1 MSTTSPALAETI
13 DTQIAGC
20 YLRNTRLEEHNM
32 AATTTLKLPE
42 ELKARIAPLADSTSK
57 TPHAWMI
64 EALEAQARLAE
75 MRQSFIGDALSS
87 AAEVDAG
94 GALYAMQ
101 DVHEYIIRKAAGKPA
116 KRPKPASIAKS
127 KPRTKSKAR

>member
-1 MSTTSPALAETI
+1 MSPAPGETI
-13 DTQIAGC
+13 DAKITGC
-20 YLRNTRLEEHNM
+20 YLCNTRFKEYNM

-42 ELKARIAPLADSTSK
+42 ELKARIAPLADSSSK

-75 MRQSFIGDALSS
+75 MRQSFIGDALAS

-94 GALYAMQ
+94 GALFAMQ
-101 DVHEYIIRKAAGKPA
+101 DVHEYIINKAAGKAA

-127 KPRTKSKAR
+127 KPRTKK

>member
-1 MSTTSPALAETI
+1 
-13 DTQIAGC
+13 
-20 YLRNTRLEEHNM
+20 M

-42 ELKARIAPLADSTSK
+42 ELKARIAPLADSSSK

-75 MRQSFIGDALSS
+75 MRQSFIGDALAS

-101 DVHEYIIRKAAGKPA
+101 DVHEYIISKASGKAA

-127 KPRTKSKAR
+127 KPRTSSKTKSRSC

>member
-1 MSTTSPALAETI
+1 
-13 DTQIAGC
+13 
-20 YLRNTRLEEHNM
+20 M

-42 ELKARIAPLADSTSK
+42 DLKTRIAPLAESAAK

-64 EALEAQARLAE
+64 EALEAQARLTE
-75 MRQSFIGDALSS
+75 TRLSFVNDALTS

-101 DVHEYIIRKAAGKPA
+101 DVHEYIIKKAAGKPA

-127 KPRTKSKAR
+127 KARTTKIKNRSC

>member
-1 MSTTSPALAETI
+1 
-13 DTQIAGC
+13 
-20 YLRNTRLEEHNM
+20 M

-42 ELKARIAPLADSTSK
+42 DLKARIAPLADAAAK

-64 EALEAQARLAE
+64 EALEAQARLTE
-75 MRQSFIGDALSS
+75 TRLSFVNDALTS

-101 DVHEYIIRKAAGKPA
+101 DVHEYIIKKAAGKPA

-127 KPRTKSKAR
+127 KARTTNIKNRSC

>member
-1 MSTTSPALAETI
+1 
-13 DTQIAGC
+13 
-20 YLRNTRLEEHNM
+20 M

-42 ELKARIAPLADSTSK
+42 ELKARIAPLADATAK

-75 MRQSFIGDALSS
+75 MRHSFINDAIAS

-101 DVHEYIIRKAAGKPA
+101 DVHEYIIGKAAGKPV
-116 KRPKPASIAKS
+116 KRPNPSSIAKS
-127 KPRTKSKAR
+127 KPRTTNKTKNRSC

>member
-1 MSTTSPALAETI
+1 
-13 DTQIAGC
+13 
-20 YLRNTRLEEHNM
+20 M

-42 ELKARIAPLADSTSK
+42 ELKTRIAPLADSAAK

-75 MRQSFIGDALSS
+75 TRLSFINAALTS

-101 DVHEYIIRKAAGKPA
+101 DVHEYIIKKAAGKTA
-116 KRPKPASIAKS
+116 RRPKPASLTKS

>member
-1 MSTTSPALAETI
+1 
-13 DTQIAGC
+13 
-20 YLRNTRLEEHNM
+20 M
-32 AATTTLKLPE
+32 AATTTLKLPG
-42 ELKARIAPLADSTSK
+42 ELKARIAPLADASAK

-75 MRQSFIGDALSS
+75 MRQSFLGDALAS

-101 DVHEYIIRKAAGKPA
+101 DVHEYIINKTVGKPA
-116 KRPKPASIAKS
+116 KRPKPARIARS

>member
-1 MSTTSPALAETI
+1 
-13 DTQIAGC
+13 
-20 YLRNTRLEEHNM
+20 M

-42 ELKARIAPLADSTSK
+42 DLKARIAPLAYSADK

-64 EALEAQARLAE
+64 EALEAQARLTE
-75 MRQSFIGDALSS
+75 TRLSFVNDALTS

-101 DVHEYIIRKAAGKPA
+101 DVHEYILKKAAGKPA
-116 KRPKPASIAKS
+116 KHPKSASIAKNTA
-127 KPRTKSKAR
+127 RTESKAH